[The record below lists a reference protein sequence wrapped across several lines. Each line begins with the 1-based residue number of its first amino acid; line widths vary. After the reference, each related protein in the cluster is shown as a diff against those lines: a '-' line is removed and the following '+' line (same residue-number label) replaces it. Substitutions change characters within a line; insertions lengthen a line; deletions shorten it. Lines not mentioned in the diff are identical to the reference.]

1 MAQVVAFP
9 ARAPIATGEVI
20 SLRQAKA
27 DMKRRQRVAIAVER
41 AVRDVI
47 RQLDDGMAW
56 GREAGGCEAFSSLV
70 LERLRSNADF
80 VRSVSVEV
88 T

>member
-1 MAQVVAFP
+1 MAIVHAFP
-9 ARAPIATGEVI
+9 VRDRAPAEVVDMAA
-20 SLRQAKA
+20 AKREL
-27 DMKRRQRVAIAVER
+27 KRRHRVAVAVER

-56 GREAGGCEAFSSLV
+56 GREAGGCEAFSALV

-88 T
+88 A

>member
-1 MAQVVAFP
+1 MAIVHAFP
-9 ARAPIATGEVI
+9 VRDRAPAEVVDMAA
-20 SLRQAKA
+20 AKA
-27 DMKRRQRVAIAVER
+27 DLKRRHRVAVAVER

-56 GREAGGCEAFSSLV
+56 GREAGGCEAFSALV

-80 VRSVSVEV
+80 VRSVEVEV
-88 T
+88 R